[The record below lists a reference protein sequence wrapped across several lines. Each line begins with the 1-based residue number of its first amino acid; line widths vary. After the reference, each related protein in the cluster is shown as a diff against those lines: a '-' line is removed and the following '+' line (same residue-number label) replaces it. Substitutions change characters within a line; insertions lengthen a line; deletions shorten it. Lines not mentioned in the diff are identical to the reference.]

1 MIRGS
6 LINKT
11 NFIFSISGETANKV
25 IAERR
30 WPTIWPGLFCYI
42 LHERFNKKECY
53 TIFTASC
60 KIYEYGIAV

>member
-1 MIRGS
+1 MLLLTNIFFMIRGS

-30 WPTIWPGLFCYI
+30 
-42 LHERFNKKECY
+42 
-53 TIFTASC
+53 
-60 KIYEYGIAV
+60 